1 MLHELRFEYSKNL
14 LCGCLN
20 INSLRNKIHDL
31 RLIIHDVRPDYF
43 VITEIKLN
51 NSLPNAQLTNDNYEI
66 RTSRNRDKHGG
77 DLTEYVRKRIIY
89 KTGNM
94 SR

>member
-1 MLHELRFEYSKNL
+1 MSIQKNL
-14 LCGCLN
+14 LCGSLN

-43 VITEIKLN
+43 VITEIKLD

-66 RTSRNRDKHGG
+66 RARRNRDRYGG
-77 DLTEYVRKRIIY
+77 VLIEFVRKGIIC
-89 KTGNM
+89 KTENM
-94 SR
+94 SH

>member
-1 MLHELRFEYSKNL
+1 MLHELRFEYPKNL

-20 INSLRNKIHDL
+20 INSLRNKVHDL

-43 VITEIKLN
+43 VITEIKLD

-66 RTSRNRDKHGG
+66 RARRNRDKHRGG
-77 DLTEYVRKRIIY
+77 LIEFVRKRIIY
-89 KTGNM
+89 KTENM
-94 SR
+94 IR